1 MRSLLIVD
9 DEADARFTLRQM
21 LRKLECTVLEAS
33 DGVTALE
40 VIKENLVDLVISDI
54 RMPRMDGMRLL
65 KEIKGTRR
73 DIEVLLITAYGE
85 IQDAVAAMK
94 EGAYDYIC
102 KPVSKD
108 ELVLK
113 VEKALMKKDLERQ
126 VAYFRER
133 ERSQFNYGEIV
144 GTSSVMQ
151 QLYRIIEKVHSTD
164 SSILVRGES
173 GTGKELVA
181 RAIHYKGVRSDK
193 PFIKVNPAALAEGV
207 LESELFG
214 HERGAFTG
222 AHSSKPG
229 RCELANEGTLFLD
242 EIADIPLGIQAK
254 LLRFLEEKVFE
265 RVGGNRT
272 IKADVRIIAATNAD
286 LERLVREGRFREDL
300 FFRLNVIPIFLPPLR
315 HRKEDVP
322 LLVNYFMGVF
332 NQELKKEIEGIQDK
346 ALSKMEAHHWPG
358 NVRELKNVIERAM
371 VLTEDKI
378 LGADG
383 IILSEVDRVK
393 ADIERDEKA
402 RLIRALEEANGNKSE
417 AARRLGMDRRTY
429 EYRLK
434 KFFGPS

>member
-315 HRKEDVP
+315 HRKEDIP
-322 LLVNYFMGVF
+322 LLVNYFIGVF
-332 NQELKKEIEGIQDK
+332 NQDLKKEIEGIQDK
-346 ALSKMEAHHWPG
+346 ALEKMVAHHWPG